1 MTNLY
6 KSITLNQCAD
16 VISAV
21 GEHNTVLAQGEM
33 GIGKSSI
40 LKMLQAKHPD
50 HFVCYGDMTTKDV
63 GDFLIP
69 KIRSLNG
76 VEVTSFIPNEEFGFH
91 LNKPIILMLDEIGKA
106 SKAVM
111 NACLRLMLERKLGTY
126 ELPKGSIVFAT
137 TNLAQE
143 GIGDMLPPHAR
154 NRMTVVKVRKPN
166 AEDWI
171 EGYALDNG
179 IAPEVILTVKQ
190 FPQMFASF
198 EDYNDP
204 KDNEYIYDPR
214 TPRPA
219 FCTPRSMEKASYII
233 KGSKHLGTEIMAH
246 ALKGTIGDRATYD
259 MLSIV
264 QLSDELPTWEDII
277 QAPEKTKIPKSPSA
291 VCMLVY
297 SAIQRVEKDN
307 INAWIKYMNRL
318 SKESQGLFA
327 TSVMRTNKKATVGT
341 SSEFIKWATQNNY
354 LFAQA

>member
-1 MTNLY
+1 M
-6 KSITLNQCAD
+6 
-16 VISAV
+16 
-21 GEHNTVLAQGEM
+21 
-33 GIGKSSI
+33 
-40 LKMLQAKHPD
+40 
-50 HFVCYGDMTTKDV
+50 
-63 GDFLIP
+63 
-69 KIRSLNG
+69 
-76 VEVTSFIPNEEFGFH
+76 
-91 LNKPIILMLDEIGKA
+91 
-106 SKAVM
+106 
-111 NACLRLMLERKLGTY
+111 
-126 ELPKGSIVFAT
+126 FAT

-154 NRMTVVKVRKPN
+154 NRMTVVKVSKPN

-198 EDYNDP
+198 EDFENP

-219 FCTPRSMEKASYII
+219 FCTPRSMEKASNII
-233 KGSKHLGTEIMAH
+233 KQTKRLNSDIMAH

-259 MLSIV
+259 MLAIV
-264 QLSDELPTWEDII
+264 QLNDELPTWEDII
-277 QAPEKTKIPKSPSA
+277 NAPDKTKVPKSPSA
-291 VCMLVY
+291 VVMLVY

-327 TSVMRTNKKATVGT
+327 TSIMRTNKKSAVGT
-341 SSEFIKWATQNNY
+341 SSEFIKWATENNY